1 MNPQQDDILNS
12 TIKDFS
18 ENEKFRKFSE
28 SLFSNI
34 VDINHYENNKTND
47 ENTNILNMYLLD
59 EQGNSVCDL
68 LNKINMNLSKLV
80 ELLSE

>member
-59 EQGNSVCDL
+59 EQGNNVCDL

-80 ELLSE
+80 EILSE

>member
-59 EQGNSVCDL
+59 EQGNNVCDL